1 MAFFDRAIPPGG
13 EGKITLSIRTKGY
26 EGAHQWSAKV
36 NTNDPRMKVL
46 TLSIKAFV
54 KALIYLSPRY
64 VNLRGTEG
72 QSITGVVEIRAGL
85 DKPLTLEPGQF
96 NLEDKV
102 KYTIEE
108 IEKGRRFKVH
118 FTNIPGPSQTYR
130 GFLKLKT
137 NYPEKPEVT
146 IWIKGR
152 FAKAKKGE
160 G

>member
-1 MAFFDRAIPPGG
+1 MASFDRAIPPGG

-26 EGAHQWSAKV
+26 EGAHQWNAKV
-36 NTNDPRMKVL
+36 NTNDPRMNVV
-46 TLSIKAFV
+46 TLRVKAFV

-72 QSITGVVEIRAGL
+72 QSITGVIEIRAGL

-96 NLEDKV
+96 DLEGKV

-108 IEKGRRFKVH
+108 IEKGRKFKVR
-118 FTNIPGPSQTYR
+118 FTNISGSPQPYR

-146 IWIKGR
+146 IWIKGW
-152 FAKAKKGE
+152 FVKMKKG
-160 G
+160 

>member
-1 MAFFDRAIPPGG
+1 M
-13 EGKITLSIRTKGY
+13 
-26 EGAHQWSAKV
+26 
-36 NTNDPRMKVL
+36 L

-54 KALIYLSPRY
+54 KALINLSPRY

-96 NLEDKV
+96 DLEGKV

-108 IEKGRRFKVH
+108 IEKGRKFKVR
-118 FTNIPGPSQTYR
+118 FTNIPGFPQPYR

-146 IWIKGR
+146 IWIKGW